1 MFRAPKVLVGEVSKD
16 QARPAAPGSPA
27 AQPFGETLLSFA
39 GRLTRLQTEILAG
52 LDVPLTIRQYR
63 ILSRVD
69 AGHTS
74 LMALCRLAHRN
85 PPTMSES
92 VNKLVKQGLLTR
104 ETEAADRRTMALALT
119 AAGREAQEA
128 GRLALEKFSAE
139 LTAGLDEH
147 IRADLLTVMHRL
159 YSETESLLDDR

>member
-1 MFRAPKVLVGEVSKD
+1 MGEVSEEVE
-16 QARPAAPGSPA
+16 RTAAPAKPA
-27 AQPFGETLLSFA
+27 VQPLGEMLLSFA
-39 GRLTRLQTEILAG
+39 GRLTRLQTEILGG
-52 LDVPLTIRQYR
+52 LEVPLTIRQYR

-104 ETEAADRRTMALALT
+104 TMEAADRRTMALALT
-119 AAGREAQEA
+119 ATGREAHEA
-128 GRLALEKFSAE
+128 GRLALEKFSSE
-139 LTAGLDEH
+139 LTAGLDEQVKE
-147 IRADLLTVMHRL
+147 DLLNVIHRL
-159 YSETESLLDDR
+159 HTETEGRLDDH

>member
-1 MFRAPKVLVGEVSKD
+1 MSE
-16 QARPAAPGSPA
+16 QERPAAPGSPA
-27 AQPFGETLLSFA
+27 AQPLGEMMLSFA

-63 ILSRVD
+63 ILTRVD

-74 LMALCRLAHRN
+74 LSALCRLAHRN
-85 PPTMSES
+85 PPAMSES

-119 AAGREAQEA
+119 AAGRVAQET

-139 LTAGLDEH
+139 LTAGLNEQ
-147 IRADLLTVMHRL
+147 IRADLLTVMQRL
-159 YSETESLLDDR
+159 YTETESRLDE

>member
-1 MFRAPKVLVGEVSKD
+1 MSGDAPSV
-16 QARPAAPGSPA
+16 APGTPA
-27 AQPFGETLLSFA
+27 VEPLGEMMLSFA
-39 GRLTRLQTEILAG
+39 GRLTRLQTEILAK

-92 VNKLVKQGLLTR
+92 VNKLVRQGLLTR
-104 ETEAADRRTMALALT
+104 DTRAADRRTMVLALT
-119 AAGREAQEA
+119 DAGQQAREA
-128 GRLALEKFSAE
+128 GRVALEKFGFE
-139 LTAGLDEH
+139 LSAGLDKQ
-147 IRADLLTVMHRL
+147 IRGDLLAVLRRL
-159 YSETESLLDDR
+159 YSETEDLLTD

>member
-1 MFRAPKVLVGEVSKD
+1 MGNEVSKYVE
-16 QARPAAPGSPA
+16 RIAAPGSTA
-27 AQPFGETLLSFA
+27 EQPFGEMLLFFA

-52 LDVPLTIRQYR
+52 LDVPLTLRQYR
-63 ILSRVD
+63 ILTRVD

-104 ETEAADRRTMALALT
+104 ETEAADRRTMVLALT
-119 AAGREAQEA
+119 DAGRAAQEA
-128 GRLALEKFSAE
+128 GRLALEKFSSE
-139 LTAGLDEH
+139 LTAGLDER
-147 IRADLLTVMHRL
+147 IKADLLLVMRRI
-159 YSETESLLDDR
+159 YDETEGLLDDR

>member
-1 MFRAPKVLVGEVSKD
+1 MSDETDRPAPDSMAGESFGEV
-16 QARPAAPGSPA
+16 
-27 AQPFGETLLSFA
+27 LLSFA

-63 ILSRVD
+63 ILTRVG

-104 ETEAADRRTMALALT
+104 ETKAADRRTMALALT
-119 AAGREAQEA
+119 PEGREAQEA

-139 LTAGLDEH
+139 LTAGLDER
-147 IRADLLTVMHRL
+147 IKDDLLTVMHRI
-159 YSETESLLDDR
+159 YTETESRLDDR

>member
-1 MFRAPKVLVGEVSKD
+1 MGSEVSKNVE
-16 QARPAAPGSPA
+16 RIAAPGRTA
-27 AQPFGETLLSFA
+27 EQPFGEMLLFFA

-52 LDVPLTIRQYR
+52 LDVPLTLRQYR
-63 ILSRVD
+63 ILTRVD

-104 ETEAADRRTMALALT
+104 ETEAADRRTMVLALT
-119 AAGREAQEA
+119 DAGRAAQQA
-128 GRLALEKFSAE
+128 GRLALEKFSSE
-139 LTAGLDEH
+139 LTAGLDEG
-147 IRADLLTVMHRL
+147 IKADLLLVMRRI
-159 YSETESLLDDR
+159 YDETEGLLDDR

>member
-1 MFRAPKVLVGEVSKD
+1 MAPS
-16 QARPAAPGSPA
+16 AAPGRPA
-27 AQPFGETLLSFA
+27 EQPFGEMLLSFA

-63 ILSRVD
+63 ILSRVR

-74 LMALCRLAHRN
+74 LMELCRLAHRN

-104 ETEAADRRTMALALT
+104 ATAPGDRRAMVLALT
-119 AAGREAQEA
+119 DAGEQAREA
-128 GRLALEKFSAE
+128 GRLALEKFSFE
-139 LTAGLDEH
+139 LTAGLDER
-147 IRADLLTVMHRL
+147 IRADLLTVMRRL
-159 YSETESLLDDR
+159 YTETEDLLDDR